1 VSRHEPI
8 NVLVADHNRWA
19 RLTMSTMLT
28 EAGFAVEEASNGMSA
43 LRIVAAAP
51 PHIVLLGQALPE
63 LDAPEFVRTLHTDP
77 RTRHVAV
84 VQLGPDDR
92 GVEVDGR
99 CELSSNSVEVLATV
113 ICALETRRARL
124 RRHSVR
130 AVRIPASQPSVTRV
144 RRALPSA
151 KTISR

>member
-1 VSRHEPI
+1 
-8 NVLVADHNRWA
+8 
-19 RLTMSTMLT
+19 MSTMLR

-63 LDAPEFVRTLHTDP
+63 LDAAEFVRALHTDP

-92 GVEVDGR
+92 QVDVDGR
-99 CELSSNSVEVLATV
+99 CELSSNSIEVMATV
-113 ICALETRRARL
+113 ISALETRRARL
-124 RRHSVR
+124 RRNSLH
-130 AVRIPASQPSVTRV
+130 AVRGPAAQPSVIRL
-144 RRALPSA
+144 RRALPQGN
-151 KTISR
+151 TISR